1 MFSKSA
7 RSGFLALSILALCL
21 TSTSTSAQAAT
32 RAVKPAP
39 RTVAAPVQVSTVQTL
54 WRGLVRLFAKEGAS
68 IDPSGRPTWSSLSAT
83 GDEGAGFDPSGL
95 HQS

>member
-7 RSGFLALSILALCL
+7 HHGFLALSLLVLCL
-21 TSTSTSAQAAT
+21 ASTSAQAAT
-32 RAVKPAP
+32 RAGKPAP

-68 IDPSGRPTWSSLSAT
+68 IDPSGRPITSSLSAT
-83 GDEGAGFDPSGL
+83 GDEGASIDPSGL
-95 HQS
+95 HHN